1 MTILFLLCT
10 QDICKTR
17 KRLLTVHRPGR
28 IVRRIYENG
37 RHIRI
42 QHLFK
47 FLKINLKCFRICRN
61 HFQYCSARIDIRK
74 ILRKQR
80 CKRDDLI
87 PGLCHTADRMCQRT
101 CRTGS
106 HKNMLRLIVHA
117 EPSVQAVSHDPAHLR
132 ISERR
137 AVAVQ
142 RHRIFF
148 LMKPDHRIGIIL
160 CTRYARIA
168 KAVIK
173 YIFISNLRSA
183 GRRVLAQLTDHRFSL
198 QHCLI
203 CLVNHALISPLYSDV
218 L

>member
-1 MTILFLLCT
+1 MTILFLLCA

-17 KRLLTVHRPGR
+17 ERLLTVHRTGR
-28 IVRRIYENG
+28 IVWGIYENG

-47 FLKINLKCFRICRN
+47 FLKINLKCLRIRRN

-80 CKRDDLI
+80 CKRNDLI
-87 PGLCHTADRMCQRT
+87 PGLCHTANRMRQRT
-101 CRTGS
+101 CRSGS
-106 HKNMLRLIVHA
+106 HKNMLCFIIHTKPA
-117 EPSVQAVSHDPAHLR
+117 VQAVSHDPAHLR

-137 AVAVQ
+137 TVTVQ

-148 LMKPDHRIGIIL
+148 PVKLYHCIRIIL
-160 CTRYARIA
+160 CTRYTRIA

-183 GRRVLAQLTDHRFSL
+183 GCRVLAQLTDHGFSL

-203 CLVNHALISPLYSDV
+203 CLVNHTLIPPLYSDV